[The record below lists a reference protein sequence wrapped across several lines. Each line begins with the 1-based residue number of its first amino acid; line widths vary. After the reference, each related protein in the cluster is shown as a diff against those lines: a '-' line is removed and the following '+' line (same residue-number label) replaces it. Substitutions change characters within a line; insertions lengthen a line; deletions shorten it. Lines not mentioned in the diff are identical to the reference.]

1 MAEPPVSPPASDNA
15 HAPIVG
21 DIARALAESATLADA
36 APRML
41 AAVCE
46 SLGWEYG
53 ALWEVDRPGKRLH
66 CVGTWHDS
74 SLPFTDFVAIS
85 RTTTFARGVG
95 LPGRVWDA
103 RKPAWIPDVVSDRN
117 FPRAAAADRVGLH
130 GAFALP
136 ILRGADVLGVM
147 EFFSRDIRQP
157 DAALLETM
165 MTAGAQIGLYVARK
179 WAADELEAFFKLSL
193 DLLCVASVDGY
204 FLRLNPAWTQ
214 TFGYDEAELKASP
227 FLDFVHPDDRAATTD
242 AMSVL
247 TAGSHLINFENRY
260 RARDGS
266 YRWLDWAA
274 APFVDQGVI
283 YAAARDVTDRKRADE
298 ALKESAE
305 NLKQL
310 VRELEM
316 ARQKAEAA
324 AVAKGEFLANMS
336 HEIRTPMNAVIGM
349 TDLALRTRLTPQ
361 QREYIR
367 TANDS
372 AEALLTIL
380 NDILDVSK
388 IEAGRLALDQ
398 APFSLRDAVEDAVKL
413 FAARADAK
421 RLELAC
427 HILPD
432 VPDALVGDPGRLR
445 QVLVNLVGNAIKFT
459 AAGDV
464 IVEVQAKR
472 VTEAETVLEFNVSDT
487 GIGIAPDKQWQIF
500 GAFVQADSSTT
511 RRFGGTGLG
520 LTISAHLV
528 EMMGGR
534 IWVTSEEG
542 HGSQFRFV
550 ATFAI
555 QPERRSESRPS
566 ASNLR
571 DLRVLVVDDNAANR
585 TILQELLINWRMDP
599 TAVASAAAAL
609 AALDEAIDRQR
620 PFQLV
625 LTDALM
631 PDVDGFALARQ
642 IAADARLA
650 EAKVIML
657 TSSGARQRGADRTI
671 VSQLTKPVK
680 QSDLLDAI
688 LTAFGES
695 IGRHPHDDDV
705 RRPSRAIDRRLHI
718 LVAEDNLTN
727 QKLVTLLLEQQRH
740 RVTMVAN
747 GREAVARSGERRFDL
762 ILMDVQMP
770 EMDGFEATAAI
781 RRREDT
787 TGTHIPIVAM
797 TAHAMAGDRE
807 RCLEQGMD
815 AYVSKPLRYEDLFA
829 AIDGLIE
836 SAPGGRRPAKAVA
849 FKPPAAGK
857 PADGDHPAE
866 QGRSSVDGQA
876 LIANFGHKPT
886 LLAEVIRVF
895 LSEAPAQIAA
905 LRAATEAADA
915 GAIAAAAHALKGSVA
930 LFSTGAAYLAAGALE
945 QAARAGDV
953 TGLAPRCATIQDE
966 LSRLCTDLETLMATL
981 Q

>member
-1 MAEPPVSPPASDNA
+1 MAEPA
-15 HAPIVG
+15 IVR
-21 DIARALAESATLADA
+21 DIARALGESATLAEA

-53 ALWEVDRPGKRLH
+53 ALWEVDRRGRTLR

-74 SLPFTDFVAIS
+74 ALQFTEFVETS
-85 RTTTFARGVG
+85 RTTTFTRGVG
-95 LPGRVWDA
+95 LPGRVWEA
-103 RKPAWIPDVVSDRN
+103 GRPAWIPDVVSDTN

-130 GAFALP
+130 GAFGLP
-136 ILRGADVLGVM
+136 ILRGSEVLGVM

-157 DAALLETM
+157 DAALLDTM

-179 WAADELEAFFKLSL
+179 WAADELETFFRLSA
-193 DLLCVASVDGY
+193 DLLCVASLDGY
-204 FLRLNPAWTQ
+204 FLRLNPAWTHVL
-214 TFGYDEAELKASP
+214 GYDEAELRASP
-227 FLDFVHPDDRAATTD
+227 FLDFVHPDDHAATID
-242 AMSVL
+242 AVSSL
-247 TAGSHLINFENRY
+247 TTGARLINFENRY

-266 YRWLDWAA
+266 YRWLDWTA
-274 APFVDQGVI
+274 APLVDQGVI
-283 YAAARDVTDRKRADE
+283 YAVARDVTDRKQADE
-298 ALKESAE
+298 TLKESTD
-305 NLKQL
+305 NLRQL
-310 VRELEM
+310 VKELDV

-349 TDLALRTRLTPQ
+349 TDLALRTRLTPP

-367 TANDS
+367 TANES

-398 APFSLRDAVEDAVKL
+398 APFSLRETVEDAVKV
-413 FAARADAK
+413 FGPRADAK

-445 QVLVNLVGNAIKFT
+445 QVLINLVGNAIKFT
-459 AAGDV
+459 EAGEV
-464 IVEVQAKR
+464 IVEVRATSA
-472 VTEAETVLEFNVSDT
+472 TEAEAGLEFTISDT
-487 GIGIAPDKQWQIF
+487 GIGIAPEKQWQIF

-520 LTISAHLV
+520 LTISADLV

-534 IWVTSEEG
+534 IWVTSEQG
-542 HGSQFRFV
+542 RGSQFRFV
-550 ATFAI
+550 ATFEI
-555 QPERRSESRPS
+555 QPQPRAESRPP
-566 ASNLR
+566 ASSLH

-585 TILQELLINWRMDP
+585 TILQELLTNWRMDATP
-599 TAVASAAAAL
+599 VDSAAAAL
-609 AALDEAIDRQR
+609 AALDEAIRRQR
-620 PFQLV
+620 PFHLV

-642 IAADARLA
+642 IAADARLSD
-650 EAKVIML
+650 AKVIML
-657 TSSGARQRGADRTI
+657 TSSGAPPPRQRGVDRTI

-695 IGRHPHDDDV
+695 IDPQAREDV
-705 RRPSRAIDRRLHI
+705 RERRRAVDRRLNI

-727 QKLVTLLLEQQRH
+727 QKLVTFLLEQERH
-740 RVTMVAN
+740 RVTMVSN
-747 GREAVARSGERRFDL
+747 GREAVVKSADGPFDL

-781 RRREDT
+781 RRRERT

-807 RCLEQGMD
+807 RCLAEGMD
-815 AYVSKPLRYEDLFA
+815 AYLSKPLRPDDLLATIDELVTAPPTDDRSADAFA
-829 AIDGLIE
+829 LQPKAGSDAVAVGDGPGERLPPVIDGPALL
-836 SAPGGRRPAKAVA
+836 ADFGG
-849 FKPPAAGK
+849 
-857 PADGDHPAE
+857 
-866 QGRSSVDGQA
+866 
-876 LIANFGHKPT
+876 NPT
-886 LLAEVIRVF
+886 LLAEVIHVF
-895 LSEAPAQIAA
+895 LSDAPAQ
-905 LRAATEAADA
+905 AATLRVAADAADA
-915 GAIAAAAHALKGSVA
+915 GAIAAAAHALKGSVG
-930 LFSTGAAYLAAGALE
+930 LFSKGAAYD
-945 QAARAGDV
+945 AARAVENAARTGDV
-953 TGLAPRCATIQDE
+953 TAAVARCTEVQDA
-966 LSRLCTDLETLMATL
+966 LSRVCADLEALLMTLR
-981 Q
+981 